1 MKVSEPVTST
11 LIPDGEIDS
20 WVRAMFATAQLSEV
34 DGVRVVVKIG
44 GQALPSGFGGT
55 AGGDEVDEGTRAAIR
70 ELTQS
75 LAMHSG
81 VTVPGDAVVAAP
93 PRETI
98 SRALHALAD
107 PIARGKALGAAL
119 SIFGRRVV
127 APLERLLAARNS
139 GPTARLVQWRAALRN
154 GLADLRLAH
163 ETTQILRGD
172 LARVFTDEYLHM
184 LGENEEKTLRP
195 RLAELAHRVLDVL
208 ASTFH
213 RALDRFGANADRVA
227 IGIVRQLPRSMALR
241 NLPSLVKQGFVAAVG
256 EFLAVETS
264 ADLRGALH
272 TLSGQYSDVV
282 PAGQP
287 LGFADEWYRDL
298 AQECWDVIATYC

>member
-1 MKVSEPVTST
+1 MKASEPVTST
-11 LIPDGEIDS
+11 LIGDGEIDS

-44 GQALPSGFGGT
+44 GQALTTGLGGT
-55 AGGDEVDEGTRAAIR
+55 ADGEIDESTRAAIR

-75 LAMHSG
+75 LAMYSG
-81 VTVPGDAVVAAP
+81 VTVPGDAEVSAP
-93 PRETI
+93 PLETI

-107 PIARGKALGAAL
+107 PVARGKALGAAL

-127 APLERLLAARNS
+127 APLERLLAARDS
-139 GPTARLVQWRAALRN
+139 GPTARLIQWRAAVRN
-154 GLADLRLAH
+154 GVTDLRLAH
-163 ETTQILRGD
+163 ETTQIIRND
-172 LARVFTDEYLHM
+172 LDRVFTDEYLHM

-213 RALDRFGANADRVA
+213 RALDRFGSNADRVA
-227 IGIVRQLPRSMALR
+227 VGIVRQLPRSMALR
-241 NLPSLVKQGFVAAVG
+241 DLPSLVKHGFVAAVG

-282 PAGQP
+282 PSGQP
-287 LGFADEWYRDL
+287 LGFADEWYHDL